1 MSAEEIFESEK
12 RNGDDLYDIHFHMEG
27 SFWRAYEW
35 SAYLA
40 RNFPSGLD
48 DSQRL
53 KAIRKSAKGNE
64 GGYVQVGLQLSS
76 FDKYFPNVTDD
87 SGVFEMADKHII
99 IHSRRFFEDADF
111 SDYSSVLDKWK
122 ADIRVGGKKRR
133 TKGGDGIETTESVSM
148 ESLIREITA
157 YPMESKTLIESM
169 QFLAHI
175 RDAAA
180 KITKGMR

>member
-53 KAIRKSAKGNE
+53 KAII
-64 GGYVQVGLQLSS
+64 YIS
-76 FDKYFPNVTDD
+76 FKY
-87 SGVFEMADKHII
+87 SI
-99 IHSRRFFEDADF
+99 
-111 SDYSSVLDKWK
+111 
-122 ADIRVGGKKRR
+122 
-133 TKGGDGIETTESVSM
+133 
-148 ESLIREITA
+148 
-157 YPMESKTLIESM
+157 
-169 QFLAHI
+169 
-175 RDAAA
+175 
-180 KITKGMR
+180 